1 MEKNIDINATV
12 EKCVIDFLNN
22 YAHISENADAKRI
35 CFQSADTIDDLLFID
50 KEAVTLAMVKT
61 ICNSTEII
69 DRRPIAILNLQHY
82 TNTHALPHHTT
93 YENNECVMTYLFP
106 YQYNVVQKP
115 GVIYYERVEGVR
127 Y

>member
-12 EKCVIDFLNN
+12 EKCVVTFLNN
-22 YAHISENADAKRI
+22 YAHISKNIDAKRA
-35 CFQSADTIDDLLFID
+35 CFQSAETIEDLLFID

-82 TNTHALPHHTT
+82 TDTLALPHHIT

-106 YQYNVVQKP
+106 YQYNIVQKP
-115 GVIYYERVEGVR
+115 GVIYYEKVKGMR